1 MDIKVVKLMNRIPGG
16 IMVIP
21 LLAGAL
27 LNTFLP
33 GTLTIGGFTTGL
45 LKEGTSCLMG
55 LFLICC
61 GASISF
67 KQVGAPLYKG
77 ALLTVLKLIIG
88 IAIGWGVQ
96 YMFGNEG
103 IFGITPVALIA
114 VLTNSSGS
122 IYATLAD
129 RFGDSTDVGA
139 VSVLSIND
147 GPFLTMVALG
157 ATGMSDIP
165 FMVLLA
171 TILPI
176 IIGIV
181 WGNLDGEFRELCS
194 RALPLIIIF
203 LSFVLGAGMS
213 FVTVIQAGASGIV
226 LGAVVLVFSGLLL
239 NALYCL
245 ILRKKTAVGAAAGTA
260 AGNSVA
266 TPAAIAEADPG
277 FAPYAA
283 VATAQCSAACVMTAI
298 LCPVMVALLD
308 KRIKKKQLNVQN
320 MKEEKKS
327 MKNDRII
334 LKNVNVFDGISDEL
348 QENCM
353 VVMEKGL
360 IREIIKSDCENV
372 ENAKVID
379 LKGCTVSPGFIDCH
393 MHMLLEEVTD
403 KETSLATASPGGE
416 RLDTAQAA
424 VAYLGAYNCRRMLEA
439 GFTTVIDGGG
449 NNYIECALKEAINKG
464 YFDGPDLYIAGKQ
477 ITTNK
482 AHFVGFS
489 MEPYGPY
496 GMRKAVRDLMY
507 HSVDHIK
514 LQLSPPIRIYSGGN
528 RSCNR

>member
-1 MDIKVVKLMNRIPGG
+1 M
-16 IMVIP
+16 
-21 LLAGAL
+21 
-27 LNTFLP
+27 
-33 GTLTIGGFTTGL
+33 
-45 LKEGTSCLMG
+45 
-55 LFLICC
+55 
-61 GASISF
+61 
-67 KQVGAPLYKG
+67 
-77 ALLTVLKLIIG
+77 
-88 IAIGWGVQ
+88 
-96 YMFGNEG
+96 
-103 IFGITPVALIA
+103 ITPVALIA

-165 FMVLLA
+165 FMALLA

-181 WGNLDGEFRELCS
+181 WDNLDGEFRELCS

-277 FAPYAA
+277 VAPYAA

-320 MKEEKKS
+320 MKEEK
-327 MKNDRII
+327 II
-334 LKNVNVFDGISDEL
+334 GGKEV
-348 QENCM
+348 
-353 VVMEKGL
+353 
-360 IREIIKSDCENV
+360 
-372 ENAKVID
+372 
-379 LKGCTVSPGFIDCH
+379 H
-393 MHMLLEEVTD
+393 EE
-403 KETSLATASPGGE
+403 
-416 RLDTAQAA
+416 
-424 VAYLGAYNCRRMLEA
+424 
-439 GFTTVIDGGG
+439 
-449 NNYIECALKEAINKG
+449 
-464 YFDGPDLYIAGKQ
+464 
-477 ITTNK
+477 
-482 AHFVGFS
+482 
-489 MEPYGPY
+489 
-496 GMRKAVRDLMY
+496 
-507 HSVDHIK
+507 
-514 LQLSPPIRIYSGGN
+514 
-528 RSCNR
+528 